1 MASGVFYPKKA
12 KVELRNKRRRK
23 EKLLKSGTAEDDGNI
38 GVVASKRFASSPQNM
53 ESAGS
58 PLSITMMKNVSGGS
72 SSGRKRTADQMLNII
87 PPSSSTTT
95 KAEKETTAMTT
106 IVIPRNLTAKD
117 AKKFRK
123 DERRKARLG
132 GIAED
137 RIEFI
142 VEGKGQKK
150 SSKSSSAVSA
160 EKCKEQDRDDA
171 HEKKEYKKVKEN
183 SSTNKKASYP
193 RINDLLTQHAT
204 HQKLQD
210 KLAKQKSINDTLSP
224 TEKQKYVALDCE
236 MVGIGPDGKKS
247 ALARVSVVDWEST
260 VLLDTFV
267 RVPERVT
274 DFRTKVSGVRAKDI
288 AVKNENAMNHDE
300 VRLAVGNILQNKI
313 LVGHA
318 LKNDLSV
325 LLLSHPRKDIR
336 DTARYKP
343 FMRPSG
349 TGGGKMRPRKLRDLV
364 LENLGRH
371 IQIEGVSHC
380 SIDDAVA
387 TMNLFQIVRAKWE
400 KELQQQ
406 QVLGGK
412 KKKMSTTSA

>member
-1 MASGVFYPKKA
+1 MVFYPKKA
-12 KVELRNKRRRK
+12 KVELRNKRRRN
-23 EKLLKSGTAEDDGNI
+23 EKLRKSSTADDDGNI
-38 GVVASKRFASSPQNM
+38 GVVSSKHDETHLKLHDGN
-53 ESAGS
+53 ENDV
-58 PLSITMMKNVSGGS
+58 TMTKNASGGN
-72 SSGRKRTADQMLNII
+72 SSGRKRTADQISNII
-87 PPSSSTTT
+87 QASSTTK
-95 KAEKETTAMTT
+95 KAEKEATAMTT
-106 IVIPRNLTAKD
+106 IVIPRILSAKD

-132 GIAED
+132 GISDD

-142 VEGKGQKK
+142 VEGQIRKK
-150 SSKSSSAVSA
+150 SPKSPSVASK
-160 EKCKEQDRDDA
+160 EGKEQNGLDA
-171 HEKKEYKKVKEN
+171 HEKKEYKKVMVN
-183 SSTNKKASYP
+183 SNSKKVAYP
-193 RINDLLTQHAT
+193 RINDLLVQHAT

-210 KLAKQKSINDTLSP
+210 KLAKQQSINNTLLP
-224 TEKQKYVALDCE
+224 IEKQKYVALDCE

-247 ALARVSVVDWEST
+247 ALARVSVVNWEGI

-371 IQIEGVSHC
+371 IQVEGTSHC

-387 TMNLFQIVRAKWE
+387 TMNLFQIVRVKWE
-400 KELQQQ
+400 KELQHLQSS
-406 QVLGGK
+406 LGGK
-412 KKKMSTTSA
+412 KKMSYTSA

>member
-1 MASGVFYPKKA
+1 MASVFYPKKA

-38 GVVASKRFASSPQNM
+38 GVVASKHDETHLKLHDGN
-53 ESAGS
+53 GNDV
-58 PLSITMMKNVSGGS
+58 TMTKNASGGS
-72 SSGRKRTADQMLNII
+72 SSGRKRTADQISNII
-87 PPSSSTTT
+87 PSSSTTR
-95 KAEKETTAMTT
+95 KAEKVATAMTT

-132 GIAED
+132 GMAED

-142 VEGKGQKK
+142 VEGQSQKK

-160 EKCKEQDRDDA
+160 EKCKEQDGDDA
-171 HEKKEYKKVKEN
+171 HEKKKEYKKVKEN

-247 ALARVSVVDWEST
+247 ALARVSVVDWEGT

-371 IQIEGVSHC
+371 IQIEGESHC

-406 QVLGGK
+406 QSIGG

>member
-1 MASGVFYPKKA
+1 MASVFYPKKA

-23 EKLLKSGTAEDDGNI
+23 EKLLKSGTAADDGNNRND
-38 GVVASKRFASSPQNM
+38 V
-53 ESAGS
+53 
-58 PLSITMMKNVSGGS
+58 TMTKNASGGSS
-72 SSGRKRTADQMLNII
+72 SSGRKRTADQISNTA
-87 PPSSSTTT
+87 SSSTTT
-95 KAEKETTAMTT
+95 EKVIAAMTT
-106 IVIPRNLTAKD
+106 IVIPSSLSAKD

-132 GIAED
+132 GIFDD

-142 VEGKGQKK
+142 VEGQSQKK
-150 SSKSSSAVSA
+150 SFSKSPSASS
-160 EKCKEQDRDDA
+160 KEGKEHATATDVQQ
-171 HEKKEYKKVKEN
+171 KKEYRIVVKEKNSTSSKKV
-183 SSTNKKASYP
+183 SYP
-193 RINDLLTQHAT
+193 RINDLLTQHAIQ
-204 HQKLQD
+204 QKLQE
-210 KLAKQKSINDTLSP
+210 KIAKQKSINDTLSHI
-224 TEKQKYVALDCE
+224 EKQKYIALDCE

-247 ALARVSVVDWEST
+247 ALARVSVVNWDGA

-288 AVKNENAMNHDE
+288 AIKNLNAMNHDE

-325 LLLSHPRKDIR
+325 LMLSHPRKDIR

-364 LENLGRH
+364 LEHLGRH
-371 IQIEGVSHC
+371 IQVEGTSHC

-387 TMNLFQIVRAKWE
+387 AMNLFQIVRVKWE

-406 QVLGGK
+406 HQLSLGGKK

>member
-1 MASGVFYPKKA
+1 MGSVFYPKKA

-23 EKLLKSGTAEDDGNI
+23 EKLLKSGNI
-38 GVVASKRFASSPQNM
+38 GVVSSKHDETHLKLHDANGNDVTMTMNASS
-53 ESAGS
+53 
-58 PLSITMMKNVSGGS
+58 SG
-72 SSGRKRTADQMLNII
+72 SSGRKRSADQI
-87 PPSSSTTT
+87 STTTTT
-95 KAEKETTAMTT
+95 KADKVATVMATVA
-106 IVIPRNLTAKD
+106 IPSDLSAKD

-132 GIAED
+132 GVADD

-142 VEGKGQKK
+142 VEGQSQSK
-150 SSKSSSAVSA
+150 SSKSASAVT
-160 EKCKEQDRDDA
+160 KVGKEQNATDA
-171 HEKKEYKKVKEN
+171 QEKKEYEIVKEISSNSKKV
-183 SSTNKKASYP
+183 SYP

-210 KLAKQKSINDTLSP
+210 KLAKQKSVNDTLSP
-224 TEKQKYVALDCE
+224 TEKLKYVALDCE

-247 ALARVSVVDWEST
+247 ALARVSVVNWEGI

-371 IQIEGVSHC
+371 IQVDGKSHC

-387 TMNLFQIVRAKWE
+387 TMNLFQIVRVKWE

-406 QVLGGK
+406 QSSLGG

>member
-1 MASGVFYPKKA
+1 MASVFYPKKA

-23 EKLLKSGTAEDDGNI
+23 EKLLKSGTADDDGNNRND
-38 GVVASKRFASSPQNM
+38 V
-53 ESAGS
+53 
-58 PLSITMMKNVSGGS
+58 TMTKNASGGSS
-72 SSGRKRTADQMLNII
+72 SSGRKRTADQISNTA
-87 PPSSSTTT
+87 SSSTAT
-95 KAEKETTAMTT
+95 EKVTTAMTT
-106 IVIPRNLTAKD
+106 IVIPSSLSAKD

-132 GIAED
+132 GISDD

-142 VEGKGQKK
+142 VEGQSQKK
-150 SSKSSSAVSA
+150 SSPKSPSTAS
-160 EKCKEQDRDDA
+160 KETKEHATSTDVQQK
-171 HEKKEYKKVKEN
+171 KKEYRLVKEEHSTTSNKKV
-183 SSTNKKASYP
+183 SYP
-193 RINDLLTQHAT
+193 RINDLLTQHALQ
-204 HQKLQD
+204 QKLQE
-210 KLAKQKSINDTLSP
+210 KLAKQKSINDTLSHI
-224 TEKQKYVALDCE
+224 EKQKYIALDCE
-236 MVGIGPDGKKS
+236 MVGIGPEGKKS
-247 ALARVSVVDWEST
+247 ALARVSVVNWDGA
-260 VLLDTFV
+260 VVLDTFV

-288 AVKNENAMNHDE
+288 AIKNINAMNHDE

-325 LLLSHPRKDIR
+325 LMLSHPRKDIR

-349 TGGGKMRPRKLRDLV
+349 SGGGKMRPRKLRDLV
-364 LENLGRH
+364 LEHLGRH
-371 IQIEGVSHC
+371 IQVEGTSHC

-387 TMNLFQIVRAKWE
+387 AMNLFQMVRVKWE

-406 QVLGGK
+406 HQLSLGGKK

>member
-1 MASGVFYPKKA
+1 MASVFYPKKA

-23 EKLLKSGTAEDDGNI
+23 EKLLKSGTAADDGNNRND
-38 GVVASKRFASSPQNM
+38 V
-53 ESAGS
+53 
-58 PLSITMMKNVSGGS
+58 TMTKNASGGSS
-72 SSGRKRTADQMLNII
+72 SSGRKRTADQISNTA
-87 PPSSSTTT
+87 SSSTTT
-95 KAEKETTAMTT
+95 EKVIAAMTT
-106 IVIPRNLTAKD
+106 IVIPSSLSAKD

-132 GIAED
+132 GIFDD

-142 VEGKGQKK
+142 VEGQSQKK
-150 SSKSSSAVSA
+150 SSSKSPSTAS
-160 EKCKEQDRDDA
+160 KGGKEHATATDVQQK
-171 HEKKEYKKVKEN
+171 KKEYRIVKEEHSTTSNKKV
-183 SSTNKKASYP
+183 SYP
-193 RINDLLTQHAT
+193 RINDLLTQHALQ
-204 HQKLQD
+204 QKLQE
-210 KLAKQKSINDTLSP
+210 KLAKQKSINDALSHI
-224 TEKQKYVALDCE
+224 EKQKYIALDCE
-236 MVGIGPDGKKS
+236 MVGIGPDGTKS
-247 ALARVSVVDWEST
+247 ALARVSIVNWDGAVV
-260 VLLDTFV
+260 LDTFV

-288 AVKNENAMNHDE
+288 AIKNINAMNHDE

-325 LLLSHPRKDIR
+325 LMLSHPRKDIR

-364 LENLGRH
+364 LEHLGRH
-371 IQIEGVSHC
+371 IQVEGTSHC

-387 TMNLFQIVRAKWE
+387 AMNLFQIVRVKWE

-406 QVLGGK
+406 HQSSLGGK

>member
-1 MASGVFYPKKA
+1 MGSVFYPKKA

-23 EKLLKSGTAEDDGNI
+23 EKLLKSGNI
-38 GVVASKRFASSPQNM
+38 GVVSSKHDETHLKLHDANGNDVTMTMNASS
-53 ESAGS
+53 
-58 PLSITMMKNVSGGS
+58 SG
-72 SSGRKRTADQMLNII
+72 SSGRKRSADQI
-87 PPSSSTTT
+87 STTTTTT
-95 KAEKETTAMTT
+95 KADKVATVMATVA
-106 IVIPRNLTAKD
+106 IPSDLSAKD

-132 GIAED
+132 GVADD

-142 VEGKGQKK
+142 VEGQSQSK
-150 SSKSSSAVSA
+150 SSKSASAVT
-160 EKCKEQDRDDA
+160 KVGKELNATDA
-171 HEKKEYKKVKEN
+171 QEKKEYEIVKEISSNSKKV
-183 SSTNKKASYP
+183 SYP

-210 KLAKQKSINDTLSP
+210 KLAKQKSVNDTLSP
-224 TEKQKYVALDCE
+224 TEKLKYVALDCE

-247 ALARVSVVDWEST
+247 ALARVSVVNWEGI

-371 IQIEGVSHC
+371 IQVDGKSHC

-387 TMNLFQIVRAKWE
+387 TMNLFQIVRVKWE

-406 QVLGGK
+406 QSSLGG